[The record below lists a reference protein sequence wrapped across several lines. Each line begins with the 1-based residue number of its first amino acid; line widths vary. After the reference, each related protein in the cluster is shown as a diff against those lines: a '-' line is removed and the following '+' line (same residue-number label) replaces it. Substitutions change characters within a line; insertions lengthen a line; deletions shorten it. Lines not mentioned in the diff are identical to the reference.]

1 VTSHLSPAEGI
12 DALDGALS
20 PNRRAHLD
28 ECPRCRALVV
38 SYRQFL
44 EPGTE
49 VVASYGTEEHERLAA
64 FRERLAGADR
74 RGRCGRTRTARVWLP
89 RLAWGGAVAAAVVAG
104 LVAFVP
110 HRVPSGAAAPRA
122 MPAVAPLEASADVE
136 SDHAWTLLTTVGG
149 DLDEESAV
157 DALHPA
163 PDTVDEAVGEL
174 DPDERAVLAALLRDE
189 LKPRS

>member
-1 VTSHLSPAEGI
+1 MTSHLRPGEGI

-20 PNRRAHLD
+20 PDRRAHLD
-28 ECPRCRALVV
+28 ACPRCRAD
-38 SYRQFL
+38 
-44 EPGTE
+44 
-49 VVASYGTEEHERLAA
+49 VAALA
-64 FRERLAGADR
+64 E
-74 RGRCGRTRTARVWLP
+74 TARDLGLSDVPEPSPLFWDHQAARIAEAVAAEPARPSSWLP
-89 RLAWGGAVAAAVVAG
+89 RLAWGGAIAAAVVAG
-104 LVAFVP
+104 LVVFVP
-110 HRVPSGAAAPRA
+110 HRVPSGAAAPTA
-122 MPAVAPLEASADVE
+122 TPAVAPPVAPADVD

-174 DPDERAVLAALLRDE
+174 DPDERAVAAALLRDG

>member
-1 VTSHLSPAEGI
+1 MAALAE
-12 DALDGALS
+12 
-20 PNRRAHLD
+20 
-28 ECPRCRALVV
+28 
-38 SYRQFL
+38 
-44 EPGTE
+44 
-49 VVASYGTEEHERLAA
+49 
-64 FRERLAGADR
+64 
-74 RGRCGRTRTARVWLP
+74 TARDLGLGDVPEPSPLFWDHQAARIAEAVAAEPARPRSWLP

-104 LVAFVP
+104 LVVFVP
-110 HRVPSGAAAPRA
+110 HRVPSGAAAPSA
-122 MPAVAPLEASADVE
+122 MPAVAPPAASADVE

-174 DPDERAVLAALLRDE
+174 DPDERAVLAALLRDG

>member
-20 PNRRAHLD
+20 TDCRAHLD
-28 ECPRCRALVV
+28 QCPQCRAD
-38 SYRQFL
+38 
-44 EPGTE
+44 
-49 VVASYGTEEHERLAA
+49 VAALA
-64 FRERLAGADR
+64 E
-74 RGRCGRTRTARVWLP
+74 TARDLRSSDVPEPSPLFWDHQAARIAEAVAAEPTQPASWLP

-104 LVAFVP
+104 LIAFVP
-110 HRVPSGAAAPRA
+110 HRVPSDMAAPSAKPAAAPSE
-122 MPAVAPLEASADVE
+122 VSADVE

-174 DPDERAVLAALLRDE
+174 DSDERAVLAALLRDG